1 MRSQLQLCLL
11 AGPRKHASLQP
22 MGCPCMPFPHPHT
35 QRVSPSAGP
44 LPAGYREAAEA
55 ARQQLVAIATDNGKD
70 PEAFRR
76 DLVNI
81 AKTTLSSKILTQG
94 GWVCMGVRPL
104 GHNGFAA
111 WGQDGW
117 LCGCTYVMLTQAGIV
132 MRRPPPRPLT
142 LPPARPDQRPCP
154 CPCPCR
160 EEPLC

>member
-94 GWVCMGVRPL
+94 GWVHACM
-104 GHNGFAA
+104 
-111 WGQDGW
+111 QDGW
-117 LCGCTYVMLTQAGIV
+117 VGGRAGECSSGLVCGGCMLASV
-132 MRRPPPRPLT
+132 CSSRM
-142 LPPARPDQRPCP
+142 A
-154 CPCPCR
+154 
-160 EEPLC
+160 